1 MSEQFL
7 YFLQQMFN
15 GVTLGSTYALIAIGY
30 TMVYGIIGMINFAH
44 GEVYMIGSYVSFM
57 IIAALMMMGID
68 TGWLLVAA
76 GFVGAIV
83 IASAYGWSI
92 ERVAYRPVRNSKRLI
107 ALISAIGMSIFL
119 QNYVSL
125 TEGSRDVA
133 LPSLFNGQWVV
144 GHSENFSASITTMQ
158 AVIWIVTF
166 LAMLALTIFIR
177 YSRMGRA
184 CRACAEDLKMASLL
198 GINTDRVIALTFV
211 IGAAMA
217 AVAGVLLGQF
227 YGVINPYIGFMA
239 GMKAFTAA
247 VLGGCGLIRPA
258 DSGAAG
264 DADRFSGAPGGR
276 ESMKPMHIAM
286 ALLSAAMFFVLA
298 GVFMGVQLE
307 LDGTKL
313 VVDSASDVRW
323 QWVFIGTAVVFFFQ
337 LLRPAFQKGLKSVSG
352 PKFILPAIDG
362 STVKQKL
369 FLVALLV
376 LAVAWPF
383 MVSRGTVDIATLT
396 MIYIILG
403 LGLNVVVGLSGLLVL
418 GYGGFYAIGAYT
430 FALLN
435 HYYGLGFWTCLP
447 IAGLMAAAA
456 GFLLGFPVLRL
467 RGDYLAIVTLGF
479 GEIVRILL
487 LNNTEITGGPNGIS
501 QIPKPTFFGL
511 EFSRTAREGGW
522 DTFSN
527 FFGLKYDPSD
537 RVIFLYLVA
546 LLLVVLSLFVINRLL
561 RMPLGRAWEALRED
575 EIACRSLGLSPRRIK
590 LTAFT
595 ISAAFA
601 GFAGT
606 LFAARQGFVSPESFT
621 FAESAFVLAIVVLG
635 GMGSQFAVILAA
647 ILLVVSRE
655 LMRDFNEYSMLMLGG
670 LMVLMMIWR
679 PQGLLPMTRPQ
690 LKLKNGAAKG
700 EQA

>member
-1 MSEQFL
+1 
-7 YFLQQMFN
+7 
-15 GVTLGSTYALIAIGY
+15 
-30 TMVYGIIGMINFAH
+30 
-44 GEVYMIGSYVSFM
+44 
-57 IIAALMMMGID
+57 
-68 TGWLLVAA
+68 
-76 GFVGAIV
+76 
-83 IASAYGWSI
+83 
-92 ERVAYRPVRNSKRLI
+92 
-107 ALISAIGMSIFL
+107 
-119 QNYVSL
+119 
-125 TEGSRDVA
+125 
-133 LPSLFNGQWVV
+133 
-144 GHSENFSASITTMQ
+144 
-158 AVIWIVTF
+158 
-166 LAMLALTIFIR
+166 
-177 YSRMGRA
+177 
-184 CRACAEDLKMASLL
+184 
-198 GINTDRVIALTFV
+198 
-211 IGAAMA
+211 
-217 AVAGVLLGQF
+217 
-227 YGVINPYIGFMA
+227 
-239 GMKAFTAA
+239 
-247 VLGGCGLIRPA
+247 
-258 DSGAAG
+258 
-264 DADRFSGAPGGR
+264 
-276 ESMKPMHIAM
+276 MKPMHIVFS
-286 ALLSAAMFFVLA
+286 LLSAAMFFVLA
-298 GVFMGVQLE
+298 SVFMGVQLS

-313 VVDSASDVRW
+313 VVNSAPSVRW
-323 QWVFIGTAVVFFFQ
+323 EWVYIGTAAVLVFQ
-337 LLRPAFQKGLKSVSG
+337 LLRPLFLKGVKKVSG
-352 PKFILPAIDG
+352 PKFVLPALDG
-362 STVKQKL
+362 STAKQKL

-376 LAVAWPF
+376 AAVAWPF
-383 MVSRGTVDIATLT
+383 LVSRGTVDIATLT

-447 IAGLMAAAA
+447 LAGLVAAAA

-487 LNNTEITGGPNGIS
+487 LNNTDITGGPNGIS

-527 FFGLKYDPSD
+527 FFNVAYDPSD
-537 RVIFLYLVA
+537 RIIFLYLVA

-575 EIACRSLGLSPRRIK
+575 EIACRSLGLNPTRIK

-647 ILLVVSRE
+647 VLLVVSRE
-655 LMRDFNEYSMLMLGG
+655 LMRDLNEYSMLVLGG

-679 PQGLLPMTRPQ
+679 PQGLLPMTRPH
-690 LKLKNGAAKG
+690 LKLKKEQVKG

>member
-1 MSEQFL
+1 
-7 YFLQQMFN
+7 
-15 GVTLGSTYALIAIGY
+15 
-30 TMVYGIIGMINFAH
+30 
-44 GEVYMIGSYVSFM
+44 
-57 IIAALMMMGID
+57 
-68 TGWLLVAA
+68 
-76 GFVGAIV
+76 
-83 IASAYGWSI
+83 
-92 ERVAYRPVRNSKRLI
+92 
-107 ALISAIGMSIFL
+107 
-119 QNYVSL
+119 
-125 TEGSRDVA
+125 
-133 LPSLFNGQWVV
+133 
-144 GHSENFSASITTMQ
+144 
-158 AVIWIVTF
+158 
-166 LAMLALTIFIR
+166 
-177 YSRMGRA
+177 
-184 CRACAEDLKMASLL
+184 
-198 GINTDRVIALTFV
+198 
-211 IGAAMA
+211 
-217 AVAGVLLGQF
+217 
-227 YGVINPYIGFMA
+227 
-239 GMKAFTAA
+239 
-247 VLGGCGLIRPA
+247 
-258 DSGAAG
+258 
-264 DADRFSGAPGGR
+264 
-276 ESMKPMHIAM
+276 MKPMHIAM

-313 VVDSASDVRW
+313 VVDTASDIRW

-467 RGDYLAIVTLGF
+467 
-479 GEIVRILL
+479 
-487 LNNTEITGGPNGIS
+487 
-501 QIPKPTFFGL
+501 FGL

-647 ILLVVSRE
+647 VLLVVSRE